1 MANLVILT
9 NEMVEHVLNELK
21 WTISMLLLAHV
32 THGGRVILLKQFL
45 NIESIKHV
53 RKHSSTVKSHLAL

>member
-1 MANLVILT
+1 MADLVILT

-32 THGGRVILLKQFL
+32 THGGRGILLKQFL

-53 RKHSSTVKSHLAL
+53 RKNSSTVKSHLAL